1 MECCVCLE
9 DIYVCKTLCN
19 HYICLSCILLIK
31 KLECPLCRR
40 KLEKIPHGI
49 INIRS
54 RLEKSILLNDL
65 NEFPQLQ

>member
-40 KLEKIPHGI
+40 KLEKIP
-49 INIRS
+49 RE
-54 RLEKSILLNDL
+54 LYILDL
-65 NEFPQLQ
+65 I